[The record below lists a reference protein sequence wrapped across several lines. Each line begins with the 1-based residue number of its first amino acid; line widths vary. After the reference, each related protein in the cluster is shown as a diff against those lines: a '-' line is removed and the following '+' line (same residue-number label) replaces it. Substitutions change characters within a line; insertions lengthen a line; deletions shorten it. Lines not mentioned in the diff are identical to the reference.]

1 MKRKRAAPS
10 KVQPWPGSIFAL
22 KTRWEDWVIDRH
34 LWVFLER
41 RVPGKFGR
49 LEAMH
54 AIVPKGRKKSELAT
68 LFGSARYRRGML
80 DRARELFRKAGVPD
94 DQAADFMQTITKE
107 FPYPTPNQVFEEE
120 MSNPLLAMAL
130 GDRCK
135 ELSYHRTGVPELT
148 EDDRAL
154 IGQCLAAIETRVS
167 KDPAEGRRF
176 LKFVLGSGLLERA
189 RLTLRYPEFRSGD
202 ER

>member
-1 MKRKRAAPS
+1 MTD
-10 KVQPWPGSIFAL
+10 Q
-22 KTRWEDWVIDRH
+22 H

-68 LFGSARYRRGML
+68 LFGSAKYRRGTL
-80 DRARELFRKAGVPD
+80 DSARELFRSAGVPD

-107 FPYPTPNQVFEEE
+107 FPYPTPNEVFEEE
-120 MSNPLLAMAL
+120 ISSPLLTMAL
-130 GDRCK
+130 GDRYK

-154 IGQCLAAIETRVS
+154 IGQCLAALETKVRE
-167 KDPAEGRRF
+167 DPAGGRGF
-176 LKFVLGSGLLERA
+176 LKFVLGSGPL
-189 RLTLRYPEFRSGD
+189 
-202 ER
+202 

>member
-1 MKRKRAAPS
+1 MKRKRTTPP
-10 KVQPWPGSIFAL
+10 KVQPWPGSTFAL
-22 KTRWEDWVIDRH
+22 KIKREDWITDWH

-68 LFGSARYRRGML
+68 LFGSARYRRGTL
-80 DRARELFRKAGVPD
+80 DSARELFRSAGVPD
-94 DQAADFMQTITKE
+94 DQAADFMQTITRE
-107 FPYPTPNQVFEEE
+107 FPYPTPNEVFEEE
-120 MSNPLLAMAL
+120 ISNPLLAMAL
-130 GDRCK
+130 GDRHK

-154 IGQCLAAIETRVS
+154 IGQCMAALETRVRE
-167 KDPAEGRRF
+167 DPATGRRF
-176 LKFVLGSGLLERA
+176 LKFVLGSGPL
-189 RLTLRYPEFRSGD
+189 
-202 ER
+202 